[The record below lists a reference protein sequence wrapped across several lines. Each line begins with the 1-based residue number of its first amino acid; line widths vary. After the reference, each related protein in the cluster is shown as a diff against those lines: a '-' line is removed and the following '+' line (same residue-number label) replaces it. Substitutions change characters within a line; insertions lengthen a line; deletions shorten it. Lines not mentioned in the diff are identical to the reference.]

1 MTKKVFLRIVVIFI
15 IALSI
20 VYILSQW
27 QIHSTAV
34 LALEQQQSLS
44 NSTDT
49 VVARTAQEKVNL
61 ELFDNVTF
69 DGINNNNKTA
79 LNEIHTPDVLA
90 VGFGENVT
98 RGIEPH
104 LDDVDNINGT
114 KIIAHPIKIAAG
126 NWTIVTGQT
135 DSNISMVT
143 VARWEDNRIAE
154 EYAFLSEA
162 NLLDPAIL
170 GQ

>member
-1 MTKKVFLRIVVIFI
+1 MTKKVLIRIVVTFI
-15 IALSI
+15 AALSI
-20 VYILSQW
+20 GYILSQGL
-27 QIHSTAV
+27 IHLTAV
-34 LALEQQQSLS
+34 IALEQQQSLS
-44 NSTDT
+44 NPTDI
-49 VVARTAQEKVNL
+49 VVARTAQENVNL

-69 DGINNNNKTA
+69 EGINNNNKTA
-79 LNEIHTPDVLA
+79 LKEIHTPDVLA

-104 LDDVDNINGT
+104 LDNVENINGT

-154 EYAFLSEA
+154 EYAFISEA
-162 NLLDPAIL
+162 DLLDPAIL

>member
-1 MTKKVFLRIVVIFI
+1 
-15 IALSI
+15 
-20 VYILSQW
+20 
-27 QIHSTAV
+27 
-34 LALEQQQSLS
+34 
-44 NSTDT
+44 
-49 VVARTAQEKVNL
+49 
-61 ELFDNVTF
+61 
-69 DGINNNNKTA
+69 
-79 LNEIHTPDVLA
+79 LA

-104 LDDVDNINGT
+104 LDDVDNIKGT

-154 EYAFLSEA
+154 EYAFRSEA
-162 NLLDPAIL
+162 NLLDPGIL

>member
-1 MTKKVFLRIVVIFI
+1 MTKKVLIRIVVTFI
-15 IALSI
+15 AALSI
-20 VYILSQW
+20 SYISSQGP
-27 QIHSTAV
+27 IHLTAV
-34 LALEQQQSLS
+34 VAIEQQQSLS
-44 NSTDT
+44 NPNDI
-49 VVARTAQEKVNL
+49 VMARTAQENSNL

-79 LNEIHTPDVLA
+79 LKEIHTPDVLA

-104 LDDVDNINGT
+104 LDDVENINGT

-126 NWTIVTGQT
+126 NWTVVTGQT
-135 DSNISMVT
+135 DSYISMVT

-154 EYAFLSEA
+154 EYVFFSDA

>member
-1 MTKKVFLRIVVIFI
+1 MTKKILIRIVMTFI
-15 IALSI
+15 AALSI
-20 VYILSQW
+20 GYILSQGP
-27 QIHSTAV
+27 IHLTAA

-44 NSTDT
+44 NPTDI
-49 VVARTAQEKVNL
+49 VVARTTQEKVNL

-69 DGINNNNKTA
+69 DGINNNNKTS
-79 LNEIHTPDVLA
+79 LKEIHTPDVLA

-154 EYAFLSEA
+154 EYAFISEA

>member
-1 MTKKVFLRIVVIFI
+1 MTKKVLLRIVVIFI

-69 DGINNNNKTA
+69 EGINNNNKTA
-79 LNEIHTPDVLA
+79 LKEIHTPDVLA

-143 VARWEDNRIAE
+143 VARWEDNIIAE
-154 EYAFLSEA
+154 EYAFISEA

>member
-1 MTKKVFLRIVVIFI
+1 MTKKVLIRIVVIFI
-15 IALSI
+15 AALSI
-20 VYILSQW
+20 GYISSQGP
-27 QIHSTAV
+27 IHLAAV
-34 LALEQQQSLS
+34 VAIEQQQSLS
-44 NSTDT
+44 NPTDI
-49 VVARTAQEKVNL
+49 VVARTAQEKFNL

-69 DGINNNNKTA
+69 EGINNNNETA
-79 LNEIHTPDVLA
+79 LKEIHTPDVLA

-104 LDDVDNINGT
+104 LDDVENINGT

-135 DSNISMVT
+135 DSGISMVT
-143 VARWEDNRIAE
+143 IARWEDNRIAE
-154 EYAFLSEA
+154 EYVFISEA

-170 GQ
+170 GH

>member
-1 MTKKVFLRIVVIFI
+1 MAKKILIRIVVAFI
-15 IALSI
+15 AALSI
-20 VYILSQW
+20 GYILSQGP
-27 QIHSTAV
+27 IHLTAA

-44 NSTDT
+44 NPTDI
-49 VVARTAQEKVNL
+49 VVAHTIQEKVNL

-69 DGINNNNKTA
+69 EGINNNNKTA
-79 LNEIHTPDVLA
+79 LKEIHTPDVLA

-104 LDDVDNINGT
+104 LDDVENINGT

-154 EYAFLSEA
+154 EYAFISEA
-162 NLLDPAIL
+162 NLLDPVIL